1 MSSAWPRRVPTRK
14 GRHTTTARQLI
25 ELPCGALLI
34 DTPGMRELQPWADE
48 SAVSGAFEDIAAL
61 AGRCQF
67 GDCAHAQEPGCAV
80 REAVGS
86 GVLDESRLESF
97 RKLLREAAFELRKRD
112 KSAAAE
118 EKRRWKQIHQAQRA
132 RYKERDWIGTYAAAR
147 SGRRRRSLPAAARV
161 RAPRRPAPPR
171 RWNRGRRR
179 GRSETQRQAADA
191 AVDLAE
197 LRRVNFNHPI
207 AKRGDPVA
215 NRTDGR
221 KA

>member
-1 MSSAWPRRVPTRK
+1 MVNALLGRDEQRVAAARADDDK

-80 REAVGS
+80 REAVVT
-86 GVLDESRLESF
+86 GVLDENRLESY

-118 EKRRWKQIHQAQRA
+118 EKRRWKQIHLAQRA
-132 RYKERDWIGTYAAAR
+132 RYKERD
-147 SGRRRRSLPAAARV
+147 
-161 RAPRRPAPPR
+161 
-171 RWNRGRRR
+171 
-179 GRSETQRQAADA
+179 
-191 AVDLAE
+191 
-197 LRRVNFNHPI
+197 
-207 AKRGDPVA
+207 
-215 NRTDGR
+215 RT
-221 KA
+221 